1 MNQPYDQKEE
11 NGPELAGA
19 GQRLAAYLMDLVV
32 LSIIYIALVFL
43 LGLPAADSVMAGRSL
58 PSDYPPIYLLMAAIG
73 IGYYTYFFGM
83 GQTPG
88 MRLLEIKLVRAD
100 GVTPVGFSRGF
111 LRWAG
116 MEISGIVLF
125 LGYLWILVDKKKQGW
140 HDKIAR
146 TYVVKE

>member
-1 MNQPYDQKEE
+1 
-11 NGPELAGA
+11 
-19 GQRLAAYLMDLVV
+19 
-32 LSIIYIALVFL
+32 
-43 LGLPAADSVMAGRSL
+43 
-58 PSDYPPIYLLMAAIG
+58 
-73 IGYYTYFFGM
+73 
-83 GQTPG
+83 

-100 GVTPVGFSRGF
+100 GVTPVSFSRGF